1 MGEERL
7 EVINYRGRD
16 PSRARE
22 LMGYEVTTIVI
33 EGALRYSNKLRWGLP
48 VGNRISK

>member
-7 EVINYRGRD
+7 EFINYRGRH

-22 LMGYEVTTIVI
+22 LMGYEVITIVI
-33 EGALRYSNKLRWGLP
+33 EGALRYLRKFKVGPSLALP
-48 VGNRISK
+48 LR